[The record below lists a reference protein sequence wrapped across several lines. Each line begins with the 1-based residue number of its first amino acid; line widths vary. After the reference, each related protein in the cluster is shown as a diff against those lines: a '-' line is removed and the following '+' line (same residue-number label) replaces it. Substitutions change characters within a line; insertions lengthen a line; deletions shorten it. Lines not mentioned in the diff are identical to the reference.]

1 MIKHGN
7 IPNISVDIAII
18 GGTGIYDNNLFQ
30 QEHVIKPFTP
40 YGATSDSIIVGKF
53 EDKQIAFLPR
63 HGKGHRIPPHMINY
77 RANIWALK
85 ELGVKRIIAP
95 SAVGSLNYEYKPGD
109 IMLPDQFID
118 FTKKRDYTFFNGS
131 QVCHISMA
139 DPFCSDLRTVA
150 TKCIKDIGI
159 RFHDKG
165 TYLCI
170 EGPRFSTRSES
181 KIFRDVFHADI
192 IGMTLIPECILAR
205 ESEICY
211 LSISTVTD
219 YDVWA
224 DNPVSSKDIIETLHK
239 NVASTRKI
247 LSNLI
252 PLIAKER
259 NTCTCKSALDDAL
272 L

>member
-1 MIKHGN
+1 ME
-7 IPNISVDIAII
+7 IAII

-30 QEHVIKPFTP
+30 EERVIKPHTP
-40 YGATSDSIIVGKF
+40 YGPTSDSVIVGKIG
-53 EDKQIAFLPR
+53 DKKIGFLSR
-63 HGKGHRIPPHMINY
+63 HGKGHKIPPHMINY

-95 SAVGSLNYEYKPGD
+95 SAVGSLNYDYKPGD

-118 FTKKRDYTFFNGS
+118 FTKNRNYSYFDGS

-139 DPFCSDLRTVA
+139 DPFCVDLRKTA
-150 TKCIKDIGI
+150 TKCINNVGI
-159 RFHDKG
+159 RFHNQG
-165 TYLCI
+165 TYICI

-181 KIFRDVFHADI
+181 KMFRDIYHADI

-211 LSISTVTD
+211 LSISTITD
-219 YDVWA
+219 FDVWA
-224 DNPVSSKDIIETLHK
+224 EQPVSSKEIIETLHK
-239 NVASTRKI
+239 NVETTRTIISK
-247 LSNLI
+247 LI
-252 PLIAKER
+252 PSISDER
-259 NTCTCKSALDDAL
+259 TGCNCGSALDEAL